1 MNPHSARP
9 WRAILGSVAALPFV
23 LAEAFVVLCLAH
35 PFSASAQSMPSGFE
49 NGLNI
54 SAGSMVSGYYLGYG
68 AHKIA
73 GPSSFVDIDT
83 RHHLGIEGEA
93 HWLIYPQ
100 EQSVHDTTW
109 LVGARYSGLQFGRR
123 FYPYAKGMIGF
134 TQFNFPYSYAKG
146 DYLVA
151 APGGGF
157 DYALTYRVRL
167 RVDGEYQFWPQ
178 FTYASMPAWGISTG
192 LRVRVF

>member
-1 MNPHSARP
+1 MKNLSAQS
-9 WRAILGSVAALPFV
+9 WRAAPGSIAALPTFLV
-23 LAEAFVVLCLAH
+23 SVCLAACIGD
-35 PFSASAQSMPSGFE
+35 PGLASAQSMPSAFN
-49 NGLNI
+49 NGITI
-54 SAGSMVSGYYLGYG
+54 SAGSTVSGYYLGYG
-68 AHKIA
+68 ARKIA

-93 HWLIYPQ
+93 HWLLFPQ
-100 EQSVHDTTW
+100 TQGVHDTTW
-109 LVGARYSGLQFGRR
+109 LVGARYSALSVDRR
-123 FYPYAKGMIGF
+123 IYPYVKGMIGF

-146 DYLVA
+146 DYVVA

-157 DYALTYRVRL
+157 DYRLTYRVRL

-178 FTYASMPAWGISTG
+178 FAYATMPAWGVSAG

>member
-1 MNPHSARP
+1 MNPHCARP
-9 WRAILGSVAALPFV
+9 WRALLGSVAALPVV
-23 LAEAFVVLCLAH
+23 LVEAFLVIYLA
-35 PFSASAQSMPSGFE
+35 SSGAAYGQTLPSGFE
-49 NGLNI
+49 NGLAI
-54 SAGSMVSGYYLGYG
+54 SAGSAVSGYYLGYG
-68 AHKIA
+68 GRKIA

-93 HWLIYPQ
+93 HWLLFPQ
-100 EQSVHDTTW
+100 SESVHDTTW
-109 LVGARYSGLQFGRR
+109 LIGARYSALQFNRR
-123 FYPYAKGMIGF
+123 FYPYVKGMVGF

-146 DYLVA
+146 DYVVA

-157 DYALTYRVRL
+157 DYRLTYRVRL

-178 FTYASMPAWGISTG
+178 FTYASMPAWGVSTG